1 MTEHELITLGYRY
14 ERSKAESKKEL
25 KYQFGMIL
33 NHLLDQPVREE
44 YIYLFNRGIEEARN
58 QIGRKEYN

>member
-14 ERSKAESKKEL
+14 GRATGESKKEL
-25 KYQFGMIL
+25 HYQFGMIL
-33 NHLLDQPVREE
+33 NHLLDQPIREE

-58 QIGRKEYN
+58 QVGRNEYN

>member
-1 MTEHELITLGYRY
+1 
-14 ERSKAESKKEL
+14 
-25 KYQFGMIL
+25 
-33 NHLLDQPVREE
+33 LLDQPVREE